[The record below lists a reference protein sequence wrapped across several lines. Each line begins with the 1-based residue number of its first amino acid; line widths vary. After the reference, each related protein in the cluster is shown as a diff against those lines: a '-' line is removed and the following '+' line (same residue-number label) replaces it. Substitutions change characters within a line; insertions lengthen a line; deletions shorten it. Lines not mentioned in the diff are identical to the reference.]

1 MIYIHIVV
9 QVLYSTEDGAL
20 TYVHFVVHV
29 LFVAN
34 DRAMPYTHCG
44 T

>member
-9 QVLYSTEDGAL
+9 QLLDDTEDGAQ

-29 LFVAN
+29 LFATN
-34 DRAMPYTHCG
+34 DQAMQYTHCG

>member
-9 QVLYSTEDGAL
+9 QLLYGTEDGAQ

-29 LFVAN
+29 LFATN
-34 DRAMPYTHCG
+34 DQAMQYTHCG